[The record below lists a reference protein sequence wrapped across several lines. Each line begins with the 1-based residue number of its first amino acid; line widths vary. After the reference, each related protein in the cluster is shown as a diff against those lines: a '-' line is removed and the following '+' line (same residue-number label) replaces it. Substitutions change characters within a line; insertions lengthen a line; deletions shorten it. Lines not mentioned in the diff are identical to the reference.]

1 MSDIFKKPEKEP
13 LPDPEPP
20 VAIGETGEGDTT
32 KKKMAQRSGQS
43 GGGKSI
49 LAGELTPS
57 TKKKKV
63 LG

>member
-1 MSDIFKKPEKEP
+1 MGDLFKKPEKEK

-20 VAIGETGEGDTT
+20 VAIGETGEGDVS
-32 KKKMAQRSGQS
+32 KKKMAQQAGES
-43 GGGKSI
+43 KTI

-57 TKKKKV
+57 TKKKRV